1 MPESLKLS
9 SFDNETNINLHHMSE
24 RLITTRIGETIRGY
38 FADDLDRF
46 QRRNFGKGVRE
57 EGRCRR

>member
-38 FADDLDRF
+38 FADDLD
-46 QRRNFGKGVRE
+46 
-57 EGRCRR
+57 